1 MAALVGGSQQ
11 PGTSTQ
17 LVVTL
22 VGGGNSTHCLAPLL
36 AAAGFPVNIL
46 TRRPE
51 AWNKDEITVVNEDL
65 KWIRATKISCKPNL
79 ITSDPSE
86 CIPQSDIIWFAGVP
100 IHHNPAL
107 LQKIKA
113 HLNPNRH
120 VFIGTICCYG
130 GFEWVV
136 RRELG
141 PGNYSCFGTQL
152 IPWCCGTVEYGNTG
166 VIFGAKRMLRVV
178 TSCGYDRLGLKS
190 ILAPILRQDLRDT
203 HFLASTLWPNNSS
216 LHPPI
221 LYGLFKDWDGVTG
234 YEAGSLPIRIYAEMS
249 ESSAKCVCQM
259 DEELCA
265 IVAALRLVYPND
277 VHLQSSF
284 SMKDCVIENYT
295 DQVKDKSTTATCV
308 STNTAFGKHNIPY
321 TTLSNGKIVPTLK
334 HKFFETDLP
343 FGLVTF
349 KDIATMCEVKTP
361 LIDAMILWNQKLIDK
376 NYLND
381 DFSAGKDIEEA
392 IVPSRMG
399 YTLGEGPTS
408 ILS

>member
-1 MAALVGGSQQ
+1 MAALLGGANQ
-11 PGTSTQ
+11 PGVATPLTI
-17 LVVTL
+17 TL
-22 VGGGNSTHCLAPLL
+22 VGGGNSTHCLAPLI

-51 AWNKDEITVVNEDL
+51 AWQEEVEMVNEDL
-65 KWIRATKISCKPNL
+65 GWIRATSIKARPNL
-79 ITSDPSE
+79 ITSDPAA
-86 CIPQSDIIWFAGVP
+86 CIPQSDIVWFAGVP
-100 IHHNPAL
+100 IHHNPSL
-107 LQKIKA
+107 LQTIKP
-113 HLNPNRH
+113 HLDPNRH

-152 IPWCCGTVEYGNTG
+152 IPWCCGTLEYGRAG
-166 VIFGAKRMLRVV
+166 VVFGAKRMLRVV
-178 TSCGYDRLGLKS
+178 TSCGFDRLGLKRT
-190 ILAPILRQDLRDT
+190 LAPILRQELRDT

-234 YEAGSLPIRIYAEMS
+234 FDPATLPVRIYAEMTQAS
-249 ESSAKCVCQM
+249 GECVCQM

-265 IVAALRLVYPND
+265 IVAGLRKVFPDD
-277 VHLQSSF
+277 VHLKSSF
-284 SMKDCVIENYT
+284 SMRDCVIENYT
-295 DQVKDKSTTATCV
+295 DQVKDKSTTATAV
-308 STNTAFGKHNIPY
+308 SSNTAFGKHNIPY
-321 TTLSNGKIVPTLK
+321 TTLESGLIVPTLK

-349 KDIATMCEVKTP
+349 KDIANMVGVATP
-361 LIDAMILWNQKLIDK
+361 LIDAMILWNQKLI
-376 NYLND
+376 
-381 DFSAGKDIEEA
+381 GKEYVKEDMSLTGRDIDEA

-399 YTLGEGPTS
+399 YSLEQL
-408 ILS
+408 LS